1 LTEKQKIL
9 KSASIITLATL
20 TSRILGYLRDQRIT
34 LLLGTS
40 LAADSFILAF
50 QVPNLLRR
58 LVGDGSMTASFI
70 PVFSGYVKKPNA
82 ELWRFAS
89 RVFWA
94 LTILLACLTM
104 LGVAFSPQLIRML
117 TLFGKNPG
125 QWDLA
130 VYLNRIIFP
139 FLFFIG
145 LSALAMAI
153 LNSFHIFGLPAS
165 TPILFNLS
173 IIVLSL
179 GLVYRPVIRLVPEAY
194 RTPAVALALG
204 VVIGGALQFLVQ
216 VPELVRQGMR
226 FLPTLSFADP
236 GVRKVGRLLA
246 PGFFGVGIYQFNFIV
261 DRVFATSAKMP
272 QGSVMSLYIAGRVTE
287 LVLGVYAIS
296 VATAILPVMSHQ
308 AAAKDYEALK
318 KTFTFAL
325 RIVSFI
331 ALPGAVGL
339 IVLREPIIQILFQHG
354 KFSAESTQL
363 TAQALLFYGAGL
375 PPFAGLKLI
384 VPAFYSTQDTRTP
397 VRIAA
402 FALGLNIALNLV
414 FLEFLFS
421 KLYNGGPPLASSLS
435 AYFSFFLLFWLFRER
450 LGRLGARAL
459 FGSFGKVL
467 ASSAVMGMACYGM
480 LRFAARAGI
489 NVFLGRAAMLAV
501 MIAAGLLVY
510 LGAARLLRCKEIDE
524 LREILRGAELPP
536 AETVAMG

>member
-1 LTEKQKIL
+1 LTEKRKIL
-9 KSASIITLATL
+9 KSASVITLATL
-20 TSRILGYLRDQRIT
+20 TSRIFGYLRDQRIT

-50 QVPNLLRR
+50 QLPNLLRR

-70 PVFSGYVKKPNA
+70 PVFSGYLGRPSA
-82 ELWRFAS
+82 ELWRFAN

-94 LTILLACLTM
+94 LTILLAGLTM

-173 IIVLSL
+173 IIILSL
-179 GLVYRPVIRLVPEAY
+179 GFVYRPIIRLVPEAY

-204 VVIGGALQFLVQ
+204 VVIGGALQFLMQ
-216 VPELVRQGMR
+216 VPELVRKGMR
-226 FLPTLSFADP
+226 FLPSLSFADP

-246 PGFFGVGIYQFNFIV
+246 PGFFGLGIYQINFIV
-261 DRVFATSAKMP
+261 DRIFATSAKMP
-272 QGSVMSLYIAGRVTE
+272 RGSVMSLYIASRVTE

-296 VATAILPVMSHQ
+296 VATAILPMMAHQ
-308 AAAKDYEALK
+308 AAARDYETLK

-325 RIVSFI
+325 RIVTFI

-339 IVLREPIIQILFQHG
+339 IILRQPIIQILFQHG
-354 KFSAESTQL
+354 QFSAESTQL
-363 TAQALLFYGAGL
+363 TAQALLFYAAGL

-402 FALGLNIALNLV
+402 CALGLNIGLNVL

-467 ASSAVMGMACYGM
+467 ASSAVMGVACYAM
-480 LRFAARAGI
+480 LQFAARAGI
-489 NVFLGRAAMLAV
+489 NVFFGRAAMLAV
-501 MIAAGLLVY
+501 MIVAGLLVY